1 LPAVAERIALGSS
14 SVICVGELLLAITGA
29 PRAAPKPLCVR
40 GRIVPY
46 AEHMARREYLGEF
59 GQIVLL
65 AVLRLGE
72 DAYGVPF
79 GPTLNGEP
87 DDR

>member
-1 LPAVAERIALGSS
+1 
-14 SVICVGELLLAITGA
+14 
-29 PRAAPKPLCVR
+29 
-40 GRIVPY
+40 
-46 AEHMARREYLGEF
+46 MARREYLGEF